1 MTVRVKVKI
10 KSLKGLRVG
19 GVIETSSLLN
29 TGYAGSSPEI
39 IVPVKLAENLGLWPL
54 PNEAIESIYDTA
66 GGPARFYM
74 IREAAIIQ
82 VVEEDC
88 TSKELVVDIVVSPL
102 EREVL
107 LSDFVIGELGI
118 VILNAYRGF
127 WKFDR
132 DDLGKIRY
140 SKRPELW

>member
-1 MTVRVKVKI
+1 MTVRVKVRI
-10 KSLKGLRVG
+10 KSLKGLRIGSVL
-19 GVIETSSLLN
+19 ETSSLLN

-39 IVPVKLAENLGLWPL
+39 IVPVKLAENLGIWPL
-54 PNEAIESIYDTA
+54 PNEAIEAIYDTA

-74 IREAAIIQ
+74 IKEAAIIQ
-82 VVEEDC
+82 IVEEDC
-88 TSKELVVDIVVSPL
+88 VSKELVVDIVVSPS

-127 WKFDR
+127 WKFDK
-132 DDLGKIRY
+132 DELEKVRY
-140 SKRPELW
+140 SKRPEFW